1 MKINNTKMFGEALKE
16 KRKKLGYTQKY
27 ICDVSGIS
35 ASYISD
41 LENGKATAE
50 LGKAIY
56 LANFFEIEIVSS
68 PEFEGICAAYGIT
81 RGSLDTE
88 AVVPIERFV
97 TRMYRLSLERNAEQE
112 GTYYWTFRLKEHMEN

>member
-56 LANFFEIEIVSS
+56 LANLLGLDIEIN
-68 PEFEGICAAYGIT
+68 E
-81 RGSLDTE
+81 RGKNL
-88 AVVPIERFV
+88 
-97 TRMYRLSLERNAEQE
+97 
-112 GTYYWTFRLKEHMEN
+112 